1 MIGFGENGFL
11 FNIREA
17 DARIFIWSK
26 IPAYSEIV
34 FVIYYD
40 SSAATV
46 RPNKSFKWFSC
57 LKWSFLEETNLTF
70 YPKNLFYVPIS
81 APNTKRTQP
90 MTHASIAVKPVK
102 IEENRKYKVFFL
114 SDEDLQGKSCQW
126 IFSKV
131 PTNPLLWG
139 YLWWWCWICWPG
151 QGIWWSGA
159 SSVQGPRQE
168 GSGTRSRTPW
178 QTFRRGGN
186 TWWCSETPAVAKMYI
201 HNTILCQEKNLFLS
215 PSLKKEKETLVDD

>member
-90 MTHASIAVKPVK
+90 MTHASIAVNPVK
-102 IEENRKYKVFFL
+102 IKGV
-114 SDEDLQGKSCQW
+114 
-126 IFSKV
+126 
-131 PTNPLLWG
+131 
-139 YLWWWCWICWPG
+139 
-151 QGIWWSGA
+151 
-159 SSVQGPRQE
+159 
-168 GSGTRSRTPW
+168 
-178 QTFRRGGN
+178 
-186 TWWCSETPAVAKMYI
+186 
-201 HNTILCQEKNLFLS
+201 KNLIIYFFM
-215 PSLKKEKETLVDD
+215 